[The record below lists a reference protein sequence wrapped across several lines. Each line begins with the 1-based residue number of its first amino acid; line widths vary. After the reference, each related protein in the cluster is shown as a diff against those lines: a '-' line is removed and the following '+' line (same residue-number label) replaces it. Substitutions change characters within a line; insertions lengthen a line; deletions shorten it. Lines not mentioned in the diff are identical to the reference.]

1 MRRPKGFQDH
11 AAAPKEFRHTPN
23 VTGSHEL
30 DVMVKHCRNKDV
42 PKRLSDYL
50 THDEAYG
57 PLTGYSGYR
66 GYRGDS

>member
-1 MRRPKGFQDH
+1 MKRPKGYKNHQ
-11 AAAPKEFRHTPN
+11 AAPTEFRGIPN
-23 VTGSHEL
+23 ITGNHEL
-30 DVMVKHCRNKDV
+30 DAMIKKCKNKDV
-42 PKRLSDYL
+42 PNKLADYL